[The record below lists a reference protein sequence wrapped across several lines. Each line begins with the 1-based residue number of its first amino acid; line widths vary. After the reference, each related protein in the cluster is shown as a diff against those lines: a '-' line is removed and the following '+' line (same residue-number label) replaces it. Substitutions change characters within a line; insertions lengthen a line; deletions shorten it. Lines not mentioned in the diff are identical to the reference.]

1 MRLVFGCK
9 NTALWIL
16 VAVKHTQNKTLG
28 ILFKQWNLKCY
39 MFRPDDGLVEPK
51 HVAFKFHCLNKIP
64 SVLFCVCLTA
74 SNIHLR
80 NTHWDV
86 PPEHCTVDDTV

>member
-9 NTALWIL
+9 STALWIL

-28 ILFKQWNLKCY
+28 ILFKQWNLNATCS
-39 MFRPDDGLVEPK
+39 GLMM
-51 HVAFKFHCLNKIP
+51 AR
-64 SVLFCVCLTA
+64 LTA
-74 SNIHLR
+74 TNIHLR

-86 PPEHCTVDDTV
+86 PPERCTVVDTV